1 MRKNALALSIAAM
14 IGSLGFVGAATAD
27 VIPGTGVPGAATLGL
42 TNATDLQVNNG
53 GLGHALVT
61 PYYTAQDNN
70 GTIISITNSDLTNG
84 KAVKVRFR
92 GASNSDDVLDF
103 TVLMSPGDIWN
114 ATITRNLSTGI
125 AQLATADRTC
135 TVPQLAPNVQQS
147 FVTNRLTSK
156 GANDIPT
163 NTREGYIE
171 MFNMADIQPGT
182 ALFTAIKHVNGI
194 PPCTST
200 TINAAVFNT
209 NFTTEAA
216 AAAQGFATPTTG
228 LFGSWVIL
236 DVARTLVFSGEMSAI
251 RAVAPTAVPG
261 VVVDGRANFVVFP
274 QNGSA
279 YIAPAGT
286 TISNV
291 TADPIFR
298 VAPLSAKN
306 FDNTLTTVVAGPAIA
321 AAFFDMPD
329 MSTPYVT
336 MANTGNDRGP
346 LVQAGSL
353 TASLAVKT
361 IMNDYVNDAVIA
373 AKTDWLFS
381 MPTRRYSVAMDYFP
395 ATSRRLYSSVPP
407 GAGANGAGGPTPQY
421 FHDANTPLNT
431 VNSQQICVSST
442 SVTFLDREEATK
454 TSGAVFSP
462 GNVTTTQFCGETSV
476 LSFADTGSSSAVLRA
491 SVARQDTGSSA
502 FSNGWG
508 IVNTTDA
515 STGLGLPILGY
526 SFISAFNS
534 GATPG
539 VSGNYGITDNHRFT
553 R

>member
-14 IGSLGFVGAATAD
+14 IGSLGFVGSATAD
-27 VIPGTGVPGAATLGL
+27 VIAGTLAPSATTLGA

-53 GLGHALVT
+53 GLGHALLT
-61 PYYTAQDNN
+61 PYFTAQDNN

-92 GASNSDDVLDF
+92 GASNSDDILDF
-103 TVLMSPGDIWN
+103 TVLLSPGDVWN

-125 AQLATADRTC
+125 AQLVTNDRTC
-135 TVPQLAPNVQQS
+135 TVPQLSPGVQQS

-156 GANDIPT
+156 GANDIPN

-182 ALFTAIKHVNGI
+182 ALFTAIKHVAGV

-209 NFTTEAA
+209 NFTTELA

-228 LFGSWVIL
+228 LFGSWVII
-236 DVARTLVFSGEMSAI
+236 DVNRTLTFSGEMSAI
-251 RAVAPTAVPG
+251 RAGTFVGTTFT
-261 VVVDGRANFVVFP
+261 DGRANFVVFP

-279 YIAPAGT
+279 YTGV
-286 TISNV
+286 ISNV

-298 VAPLSAKN
+298 TVAFTGKTSA
-306 FDNTLTTVVAGPAIA
+306 NTTSGPTGAPAVA

-336 MANTGNDRGP
+336 LVGIGNDQAP
-346 LVQAGSL
+346 LNQANSL

-361 IMNDYVNDAVIA
+361 VMNDYVNDAVIA

-381 MPTRRYSVAMDYFP
+381 MPTRRYSVAMDYAP
-395 ATSRRLYSSVPP
+395 ATSRRLFSSVPS
-407 GAGANGAGGPTPQY
+407 GGGANGAGVANQY
-421 FHDANTPLNT
+421 FYDGNTPLNA
-431 VNSQQICVSST
+431 VNTQQICVAST
-442 SVTFLDREEATK
+442 AVTFLDREETTK

-476 LSFADTGSSSAVLRA
+476 LSFADTGPSSAVLRA
-491 SVARQDTGSSA
+491 NVARQDTGSSA
-502 FSNGWG
+502 FTNGWG
-508 IVNTTDA
+508 IVNTTDGT
-515 STGLGLPILGY
+515 TGLGLPILGY
-526 SFISAFNS
+526 SFISANNPF
-534 GATPG
+534 AAPG

>member
-27 VIPGTGVPGAATLGL
+27 VIAGTGAVPSALVLGATTAVT
-42 TNATDLQVNNG
+42 LQVNNG
-53 GLGHALVT
+53 GLGHALLT
-61 PYYTAQDNN
+61 PYFTAQADN
-70 GTIISITNSDLTNG
+70 GTIISITNSDLVNG

-103 TVLMSPGDIWN
+103 TVLLSPGDVWN
-114 ATITRNLSTGI
+114 ATIRRNAGNGI
-125 AQLATADRTC
+125 AELVTQDRTC
-135 TVPQLAPNVQQS
+135 TVPQLAPGVAQS

-171 MFNMADIQPGT
+171 MFNMADIQPGSPLFIATKHST
-182 ALFTAIKHVNGI
+182 AGVPL
-194 PPCTST
+194 CTSSV
-200 TINAAVFNT
+200 ISAAVFTT
-209 NFTTEAA
+209 NFTGEGA

-228 LFGSWVIL
+228 LFGSWVII
-236 DVARTLVFSGEMSAI
+236 DVARTLTFSGEMAAI
-251 RAVAPTAVPG
+251 RALDQFGA
-261 VVVDGRANFVVFP
+261 DGRANFVVFP

-279 YIAPAGT
+279 YTGI
-286 TISNV
+286 ISNV

-298 VAPLSAKN
+298 TTPLTAKSA
-306 FDNTLTTVVAGPAIA
+306 DNTVTTTVAGPAVA

-336 MANTGNDRGP
+336 TANTGDDRGP

-353 TASLAVKT
+353 TASLAVKSV
-361 IMNDYVNDAVIA
+361 MNDYVNDAVIT

-381 MPTRRYSVAMDYFP
+381 MPTRRYSVAMDYVP

-407 GAGANGAGGPTPQY
+407 GAGLNGALIANQY
-421 FHDANTPLNT
+421 FHNGNTPLNT

-442 SVTFLDREEATK
+442 SVTFLDREEQTK

-476 LSFADTGSSSAVLRA
+476 LSFADTAPTSSVLRA
-491 SVARQDTGSSA
+491 AVARQDTGSSA
-502 FSNGWG
+502 FTNGWG
-508 IVNTTDA
+508 IVNTTDGVTA
-515 STGLGLPILGY
+515 LGLPILGY
-526 SFISAFNS
+526 SFISANNPFAS
-534 GATPG
+534 PG